1 MIRIRVEQTLDADIA
16 IVGAGPA
23 GAAAACHLARRGYSV
38 LLFDQSQFPRD
49 KVCGDFVGP
58 AALIELE
65 HLDLLSLPVFQ
76 EANQIRQAALYLDGT
91 RLIGRPVPDFPSL
104 PDHGLC
110 IPRAVLDNV
119 ILDAAIASGARL
131 QDKTRVTGYK
141 VESGCVVVSI
151 RHGSEDQHLRVRL
164 LVGADGSSSLISR
177 ILRGGSPPKRDRIV
191 AVRAY
196 YENVDGP
203 QEQAD
208 LYFSS
213 STFPGYCWLFP
224 TGGTSANVGVGTL
237 LETWPPTKQQLSQVL
252 TDVIN
257 SDAAIRFRLS
267 TARMV
272 GKIVGWPLATFNP
285 NLAMAG
291 DRVVLIGDAAGL
303 INPLNGE
310 GIQYALQSARWLAET
325 MNESL
330 QRDYLTVT
338 DLAPYVARVHHELR
352 YDMALARLIIDVI
365 SNRTLNPLWLQVL
378 RTIAQRATLDG
389 EYARRAGAILAGM
402 VPAREAL
409 SFRILW
415 GTMQHLAINV
425 GSTVVVDALHGPRH
439 LWKRGVDVARTTA
452 SMAVDTVLRPT
463 STLNWGVNCALSTIE
478 LASQVTAAVLEP
490 NAKPQLQV
498 SRDAE

>member
-1 MIRIRVEQTLDADIA
+1 
-16 IVGAGPA
+16 
-23 GAAAACHLARRGYSV
+23 
-38 LLFDQSQFPRD
+38 
-49 KVCGDFVGP
+49 
-58 AALIELE
+58 
-65 HLDLLSLPVFQ
+65 
-76 EANQIRQAALYLDGT
+76 
-91 RLIGRPVPDFPSL
+91 
-104 PDHGLC
+104 
-110 IPRAVLDNV
+110 
-119 ILDAAIASGARL
+119 
-131 QDKTRVTGYK
+131 
-141 VESGCVVVSI
+141 
-151 RHGSEDQHLRVRL
+151 
-164 LVGADGSSSLISR
+164 
-177 ILRGGSPPKRDRIV
+177 V

-237 LETWPPTKQQLSQVL
+237 LETWPPTKHQLNQVL

-267 TARMV
+267 TARMQ

-285 NLAMAG
+285 NLAMIG

-310 GIQYALQSARWLAET
+310 GIQYAFQSARWLAET
-325 MNESL
+325 LSVSL
-330 QRDYLTVT
+330 QRDYLTVSG
-338 DLAPYVARVHHELR
+338 LAAYEARVQHELR

-365 SNRTLNPLWLQVL
+365 SNRTLNPVWLQVL
-378 RTIAQRATLDG
+378 RTITQRAAMDD

-415 GTMQHLAINV
+415 GTMQHLAINA
-425 GSTVVVDALHGPRH
+425 GATVVVDTLHGPGQ
-439 LWKRGVDVARTTA
+439 LWKRGVEVARTTA
-452 SMAVDTVLRPT
+452 SMAFDTVLRPT
-463 STLNWGVNCALSTIE
+463 SSLNWGVNCAMSTIE
-478 LASQVTAAVLEP
+478 LATQVTAAVFEP
-490 NAKPQLQV
+490 SAKAQLDETQRPQ
-498 SRDAE
+498 